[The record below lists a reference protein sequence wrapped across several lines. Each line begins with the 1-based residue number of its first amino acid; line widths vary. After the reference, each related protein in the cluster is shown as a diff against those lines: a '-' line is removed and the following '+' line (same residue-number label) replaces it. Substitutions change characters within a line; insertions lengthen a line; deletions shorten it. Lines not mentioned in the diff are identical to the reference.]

1 MRGVVESCR
10 VAAVVALTL
19 GGARDG
25 IALSMAPERR
35 RSEGNIL

>member
-1 MRGVVESCR
+1 MRGVVESCLVVA
-10 VAAVVALTL
+10 VAALAL

-25 IALSMAPERR
+25 IALSMAAERR